1 MPASNKIIPAM
12 TGRHAKLIIFQDGQK
27 RVFDFKSWTVKP
39 NVTKHADGVNGESR
53 DRLDVTLNYYEISGQ
68 MFMRDLDVL
77 DAYLD
82 AQADRDANAA
92 PLDQAGAVR
101 FTPQNGTRASY
112 LLVDLLH
119 DDFELSQGGRSE
131 KLMTSVSF
139 RCGDLKK
146 AKAI

>member
-12 TGRHAKLIIFQDGQK
+12 VGRNAKLIIFQDGQK
-27 RVFDFKSWTVKP
+27 RVFDFKSWSVKP
-39 NVTKHADGVNGESR
+39 NVTKHADGVNGEQR
-53 DRLDVTLNYYEISGQ
+53 DRLDVTLNYYEVTGQ

-82 AQADRDANAA
+82 AQAARDANTA

-101 FTPQNGTRASY
+101 FEPNNGTRASY

-119 DDFELSQGGRSE
+119 DDFDMNQGGRSD
-131 KLMTSVSF
+131 KLMTNVSF

-146 AKAI
+146 AKTI